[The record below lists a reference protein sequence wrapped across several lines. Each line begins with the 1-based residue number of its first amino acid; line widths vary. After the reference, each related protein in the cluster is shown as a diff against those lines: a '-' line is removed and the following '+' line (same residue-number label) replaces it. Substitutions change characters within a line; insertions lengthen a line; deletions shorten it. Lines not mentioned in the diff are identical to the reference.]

1 MNIQRTMDFRH
12 HATDVLFGALVGT
25 VVSYFCYRQ
34 YYPSLASPNS
44 HLPYAPRFP
53 APGRSDEIRM
63 EDQTTTRDI
72 EAGGVGRHAG
82 EDPAVPT
89 VPGTTPRVPPA
100 TTTKA

>member
-1 MNIQRTMDFRH
+1 MDFRH
-12 HATDVLFGALVGT
+12 HATDVLFGALLGT

-34 YYPSLASPNS
+34 YYPSLASPIS

-53 APGRSDEIRM
+53 APGKSGEADGIRM
-63 EDQTTTRDI
+63 ENQTTTQDI
-72 EAGGVGRHAG
+72 EAGGVRRHAG

-89 VPGTTPRVPPA
+89 VPPGTTPRVTPA

>member
-1 MNIQRTMDFRH
+1 MDFRH

-53 APGRSDEIRM
+53 VPERSGETEGNAIRM
-63 EDQTTTRDI
+63 ENRTTTQDI
-72 EAGGVGRHAG
+72 EAGGVRGRTG
-82 EDPAVPT
+82 EGPA

-100 TTTKA
+100 TATKA

>member
-1 MNIQRTMDFRH
+1 MDFRH

-53 APGRSDEIRM
+53 APGNSGDADENDIRM
-63 EDQTTTRDI
+63 EDQTTTHDI
-72 EAGGVGRHAG
+72 EAGGVDRHAG

-89 VPGTTPRVPPA
+89 VPGATRRVTPA
-100 TTTKA
+100 TITKA